1 MLSRQ
6 NLVGREQR
14 TQRPA
19 KFAPAAAASKHES
32 KARQSSLTPTAFSQ
46 PFTEM
51 LFIQTC
57 AFIFVNSFMTQR
69 Y

>member
-19 KFAPAAAASKHES
+19 KFAPAAAAKHES

-57 AFIFVNSFMTQR
+57 AFIFVNSFMAQR